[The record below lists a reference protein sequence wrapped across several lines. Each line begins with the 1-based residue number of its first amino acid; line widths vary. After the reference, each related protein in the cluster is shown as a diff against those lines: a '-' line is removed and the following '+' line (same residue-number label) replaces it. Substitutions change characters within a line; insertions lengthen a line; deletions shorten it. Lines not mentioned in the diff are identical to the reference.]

1 MRKEKYTSVF
11 LTKRED
17 SSHFDLTNIRLY
29 WIGFYFCF
37 SNELNELN
45 ELNEMNVC
53 FCFFGNSFYI
63 LEMNVEVSFQKQY
76 SSRFG
81 RYYLPLFP

>member
-29 WIGFYFCF
+29 WIGFCF
-37 SNELNELN
+37 SNELN

-63 LEMNVEVSFQKQY
+63 LEMNVGVSFQDQ
-76 SSRFG
+76 SNIQDLVEPILVFVFLR
-81 RYYLPLFP
+81 